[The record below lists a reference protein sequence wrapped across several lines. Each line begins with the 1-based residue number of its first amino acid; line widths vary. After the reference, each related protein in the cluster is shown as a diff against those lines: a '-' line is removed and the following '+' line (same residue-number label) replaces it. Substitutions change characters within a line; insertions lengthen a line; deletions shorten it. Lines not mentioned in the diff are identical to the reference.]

1 YMAME
6 IPTVMSAVG
15 VNKEIISEGVN
26 GFLASSED
34 EWITKLS
41 LLIESEELRKKIGI
55 EGRKTVIEK
64 YSVDSQKQRYLE
76 YFNELLK
83 K

>member
-1 YMAME
+1 MAME